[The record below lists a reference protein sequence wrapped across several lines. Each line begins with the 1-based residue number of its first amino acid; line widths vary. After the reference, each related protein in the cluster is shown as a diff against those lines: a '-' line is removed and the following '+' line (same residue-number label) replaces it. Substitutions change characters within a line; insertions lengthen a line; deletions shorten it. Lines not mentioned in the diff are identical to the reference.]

1 VNDCGGDFFISQD
14 LSNYGETMSTYTFHI
29 TGMTCDHCAKS
40 IEEALAGM
48 TGVMEAQVSYDEGT
62 ARIKTEAGV
71 DSAMLIDAVQG
82 VGFGA
87 EVLDR
92 KGSTVAKEVSD
103 RPRISVVNTPMP
115 PVQPRRRSGSA
126 LHITI
131 IGSGGA
137 AFACAIR
144 AAEEGAKVTLIERG
158 TLGGTCVN
166 VGCVPSKI
174 MIRAAHLAHLQ
185 SDHPFGGIKK
195 RAAVLDR
202 RALLAQQQGRVE
214 ELRHAKYES
223 ILESNPRIT
232 LLRGSAHFT
241 MGRALVVK
249 EPGGQ
254 ERRLHADRV
263 LIGTGASPALPGTP
277 GLKDIPYW
285 TSTEALVAER
295 LPEHLIVYGGSVVAL
310 ELGQAFLRLGSKVTL
325 IARSTLL
332 SKTDPAIGEGL
343 KAALEG
349 EGMRILTHTAVK
361 QVRYGNR
368 WFRKRFS
375 VEIDRETLM
384 GDRLLV
390 ATGRAPNTAGLGLEK
405 VGINTDKRGAI
416 VVDDHLRTSAEHIYA
431 AGDCTT
437 QPQFVYV
444 AAAAGTRAAINMMG
458 GEAALDLS
466 AVPEVVF
473 TDPQVAT
480 VGLTAAQA
488 SEQGFTVESRTL
500 SLDNVPRALAN
511 FDTRGFIKLVS
522 ERESGRLLGAQVLA
536 GEGGEVIQTAALAIR
551 HRLTVP
557 DLANQLFPYLT
568 MVEGLKLCVQT
579 FTKDV
584 KQLSCCA
591 G

>member
-1 VNDCGGDFFISQD
+1 MNVQT
-14 LSNYGETMSTYTFHI
+14 LRI
-29 TGMTCDHCAKS
+29 TGMTCDRCAKS
-40 IEEALAGM
+40 IEDALAGM

-62 ARIKTEAGV
+62 ARIKTAAEI
-71 DSAMLIDAVQG
+71 DSAKLIDAVQSK
-82 VGFGA
+82 GFGA

-103 RPRISVVNTPMP
+103 RPRISVVDTPTP
-115 PVQPRRRSGSA
+115 SAKPRRRSGGA
-126 LHITI
+126 LQVAI

-144 AAEEGAKVTLIERG
+144 AAEEGASVTLIERG
-158 TLGGTCVN
+158 ILGGTCVN

-185 SDHPFGGIKK
+185 SAHPFDGIKK
-195 RAAVLDR
+195 QAAVLDR

-223 ILESNPRIT
+223 ILASNPRIT
-232 LLRGSAHFT
+232 LLRGSAQFT

-254 ERRLHADRV
+254 ERRLRADRV
-263 LIGTGASPALPGTP
+263 LIGTGASPAVPETP
-277 GLKDIPYW
+277 GLKDSPYW
-285 TSTEALVAER
+285 TSTEALAAER
-295 LPEHLIVYGGSVVAL
+295 LPKHLIVYGGSVLAL

-343 KAALEG
+343 KAVLEG

-361 QVRYGNR
+361 QVRYGSR

-375 VEIDRETLM
+375 VEIDGETLI

-437 QPQFVYV
+437 QPAFVYV

-480 VGLTAAQA
+480 VGLTVAQA
-488 SEQGFTVESRTL
+488 GEQGFKVDSRTL

-522 ERESGRLLGAQVLA
+522 ERGSGRLLGAQVLA
-536 GEGGEVIQTAALAIR
+536 GEGGEVIQTATLAIR

-557 DLANQLFPYLT
+557 DLADQLFPYLT
-568 MVEGLKLCVQT
+568 MVEGLKLCAQT

-584 KQLSCCA
+584 RQLSCCA